1 LSGGFCDRRGRP
13 ALDREQSA
21 AELDRPSP
29 IATSL
34 RGLDEAIRLAKPL
47 HATLRIVHVVNDVL
61 MDLGDV
67 PTLTSA
73 SLIDALRESGKQ
85 VLVAAEAV
93 ARKQGAQFQGVL
105 LETIGRRASELI
117 VEDAKRWPADLIV
130 MGTHGRRGL
139 RRLALGSDA
148 EMVLRSSP
156 VPVLLIRETP
166 EAC

>member
-1 LSGGFCDRRGRP
+1 M
-13 ALDREQSA
+13 
-21 AELDRPSP
+21 
-29 IATSL
+29 
-34 RGLDEAIRLAKPL
+34 
-47 HATLRIVHVVNDVL
+47 VNDVL

-139 RRLALGSDA
+139 RRLAPGSDA

-156 VPVLLIRETP
+156 VPVLLICETP